1 MTFFIAPCLSL
12 TLEARGF
19 ARLWHPKASWVQSFP
34 ESRRGRWLLYHSLL
48 SLYNSQQEGNGPR
61 PSPL

>member
-34 ESRRGRWLLYHSLL
+34 ESRRGRWLSAVVSLPAEL
-48 SLYNSQQEGNGPR
+48 V
-61 PSPL
+61 